1 MPRNGSGTFT
11 LPAGNPV
18 VNGSVA
24 SSSAFN
30 ATMTD
35 LATALTNS
43 VAKDGQTTPAA
54 NLPMGG
60 FRHTNVSNASARNQ
74 YAAAGQVQD
83 GAFLVLGGVSG
94 TNTILASATPAITAL
109 VTGQTFRFQSVGEN
123 TGGVTLAVDGLSAVS
138 VMKYGAVALT
148 TADIPSLGVAEVF
161 YDGTHFQLLNPRP
174 VDVVVPDEVVAL
186 TSVTGT
192 TSIVAGG
199 PTLTGYDSSQLY
211 LLTAAGDSAAGATLQ
226 VGSLSSLSVKAYNR
240 AIVSGDFLS
249 GQRLMV
255 AYDGAEFQLL
265 NPRPVLLQTKYA
277 QYTTATTITTDI
289 PSDDTKP
296 QISEGTEILSVA
308 ITPSSTTSKIR
319 ITVAVPASSGGV
331 SGIFVIIGA
340 LFDGNTNAIASAIAA
355 NTIQQTNNLSI
366 IYEYVPGT
374 TSSITYSFRVGGVS
388 GFVDPNLNQTAA
400 TRFDG
405 TMLCSMTVE
414 EFAA

>member
-94 TNTILASATPAITAL
+94 TNTIVASATPAITAL

-161 YDGTHFQLLNPRP
+161 YDGTHFQLLNPALPPPALQAEMEAGTETALRLMSPLRVKQALPAAATQNEMEAGTESGLRSMSPERVAQAIAVLGSKITQGTP
-174 VDVVVPDEVVAL
+174 VA
-186 TSVTGT
+186 T
-192 TSIVAGG
+192 TSGTAVDFTSIPAGVKRISVMFNG
-199 PTLTGYDSSQLY
+199 VSLNSAGDLLVQLGNSGGVETTGYSSGSSQSSGIVTTGFVMRLNNASRAAQGVMVIENY
-211 LLTAAGDSAAGATLQ
+211 SSNTWVSYHLHFGAVSNVDFYGAGIKTLSDPLTT
-226 VGSLSSLSVKAYNR
+226 
-240 AIVSGDFLS
+240 
-249 GQRLMV
+249 
-255 AYDGAEFQLL
+255 
-265 NPRPVLLQTKYA
+265 
-277 QYTTATTITTDI
+277 
-289 PSDDTKP
+289 
-296 QISEGTEILSVA
+296 
-308 ITPSSTTSKIR
+308 IR
-319 ITVAVPASSGGV
+319 ITNTATGSNSFDAGAVNIS
-331 SGIFVIIGA
+331 
-340 LFDGNTNAIASAIAA
+340 
-355 NTIQQTNNLSI
+355 
-366 IYEYVPGT
+366 YE
-374 TSSITYSFRVGGVS
+374 
-388 GFVDPNLNQTAA
+388 
-400 TRFDG
+400 
-405 TMLCSMTVE
+405 
-414 EFAA
+414 